1 MHGHKIDLKKKYS
14 GGIPRSGN
22 FLQYFIIHA
31 YFVHMPINNK
41 IGLINI
47 KMLSMIIY
55 NLK

>member
-47 KMLSMIIY
+47 KLSMIIY